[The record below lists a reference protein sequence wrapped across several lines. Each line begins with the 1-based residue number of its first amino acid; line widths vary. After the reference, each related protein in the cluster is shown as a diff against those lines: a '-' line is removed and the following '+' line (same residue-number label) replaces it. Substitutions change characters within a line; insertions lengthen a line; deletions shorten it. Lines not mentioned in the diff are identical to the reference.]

1 MSGATELLANG
12 RSRLET
18 LAGQT
23 TMAKALLKLS
33 SLIVAAALAVAGCGS
48 QQAGTQRQ
56 GPAATPAS
64 DRGPGMKRMN
74 LTDLQ
79 LAVPRT
85 LDLTHVTP
93 AAFSQALGKD
103 ITRIFEFVRDNIAY
117 EAYAGIL
124 RGPRGTLLALA
135 GNSADRA
142 ALLAGLLSEAGFRI
156 RYARGTLSDPATREL
171 IGSMWAGPVAQ
182 APTADSG
189 GEAGRAFAATA
200 KRNFER
206 LRDALK
212 GIRLSEVPVGS
223 SMEALLAEARSHYW
237 VQVEQG
243 GRWVDLDP
251 SFADA
256 AVGKTSA
263 SATETLDALPD
274 ALYHRVTVRVLAE
287 VSDGSHAQT
296 TELLTYSA
304 RAADLSAAGVLLA
317 HVPENWQGPV
327 RNIQSALGAALSET
341 GRTKPVLLV
350 PGQPAVVGA
359 AFPTEIKTSGLGGI
373 GGLLSGQG
381 TREAVALGTAE
392 WIEFKFETPGGQIE
406 TVVRELFDLVGK
418 ARRAKGQTL
427 TQEELRSLAGGE
439 RTAFLRGTSFN
450 LFFTTGRLDAAY
462 VDGVQGAASPGG
474 AEERGSNAALRRLA
488 ITFYLVSDALFKRLR
503 TRDGTVVT
511 FYPDSPRVLIAQ
523 VSVQGQEGRLTIDLR
538 RDHVRAVA
546 AGPNRQ
552 APMLAGVLR
561 GAVNGTLEQALI
573 DQVRAGAAPG
583 TPLRSTVSTSLLF
596 AEADAGNVPVRLFTS
611 DPADL
616 DPSVPGDAAA
626 RLREELRRGD
636 YALALQRPIEIAGVP
651 RYGWWRIDPRTG
663 ETVAVTDEGLHSGE
677 YVLVVEADEG
687 KWEAILVTGTAVTP
701 ILVGVSEAAM
711 IVYVRLLSAG
721 GFTVTIQ
728 GF

>member
-1 MSGATELLANG
+1 MRPLILLVVGVVIISGCGGPRPPAADAPG
-12 RSRLET
+12 
-18 LAGQT
+18 
-23 TMAKALLKLS
+23 
-33 SLIVAAALAVAGCGS
+33 AAAIAPS
-48 QQAGTQRQ
+48 T
-56 GPAATPAS
+56 
-64 DRGPGMKRMN
+64 RGPG
-74 LTDLQ
+74 LHPIDLAT
-79 LAVPRT
+79 LALPARPT
-85 LDLTHVTP
+85 LELTHVTP
-93 AAFSQALGKD
+93 AAFAQALGKD

-117 EAYAGIL
+117 EAYPGVL

-156 RYARGTLSDPATREL
+156 RYAHGTLSDPVARDL
-171 IGSMWAGPVAQ
+171 VGSMWAGPVAQ
-182 APTADSG
+182 APAADAG
-189 GEAGRAFAATA
+189 GGAGRAFAAAA

-212 GIRLSEVPVGS
+212 GIRLPEVPVGS
-223 SMEALLAEARSHYW
+223 STEALLAEARSHYW
-237 VQVEQG
+237 LQVEQN

-263 SATETLDALPD
+263 AAAETFDALPD
-274 ALYHRVTVRVLAE
+274 VLYHRVTVRVLAE
-287 VSDGSHAQT
+287 VSDGSQAQT

-304 RAADLSAAGVLLA
+304 RAADLSATGVLLA

-350 PGQPAVVGA
+350 PGQPAVAGA
-359 AFPTEIKTSGLGGI
+359 AFPTEIKTTGLGGI

-381 TREAVALGTAE
+381 TREAVALATAE
-392 WIEFKFETPGGQIE
+392 WIEFKFETPGGQSE
-406 TVVRELFDLVGK
+406 TVVRELFDLIGK
-418 ARRAKGQTL
+418 AARAKGHTL
-427 TQEELRSLAGGE
+427 TPEELRGLAGGE
-439 RTAFLRGTSFN
+439 QTAFLRGTSYN

-488 ITFYLVSDALFKRLR
+488 ISFYLVSDALFKRLR
-503 TRDGTVVT
+503 TQDGTVVT

-523 VSVQGQEGRLTIDLR
+523 VAVQGQEGRLAIDLR

-561 GAVNGTLEQALI
+561 GAVNGTLEQALL
-573 DQVRAGAAPG
+573 DQVRAGAVGAV
-583 TPLRSTVSTSLLF
+583 PLRSTVSTSLLF
-596 AEADAGNVPVRLFTS
+596 AEADAGNVPARLFTS

-626 RLREELRRGD
+626 RLREELRRGN
-636 YALALQRPIEIAGVP
+636 YALALERSIEVAGVP

-677 YVLVVEADEG
+677 YVLVVEAEEG
-687 KWEAILVTGTAVTP
+687 KWDAILVTGTAVTP
-701 ILVGVSEAAM
+701 ILVGVTEAAM
-711 IVYVRLLSAG
+711 LVYIRLAAAG
-721 GFTVTIQ
+721 GLTVVIP